1 MKRSLAFRTT
11 QKVPCDLDEAILVL
25 GALNNLVDDAII
37 FNVLRVFGQW

>member
-25 GALNNLVDDAII
+25 ALNNLMDDAII